1 MLRNVLDFSHR
12 RTRLAEVGTIPLL
25 HYQFYTFNLTF
36 ALKHVP
42 IWAEARMRRSRQAVV
57 ELNRFRGE

>member
-1 MLRNVLDFSHR
+1 MLYNPTS
-12 RTRLAEVGTIPLL
+12 
-25 HYQFYTFNLTF
+25 

-57 ELNRFRGE
+57 GRSGANLKINF